1 MTSTMLRTPISYK
14 KRQLCLAPRRRAP
27 FDWSIRGP
35 RSMRKYRTDFIS
47 SDGNV
52 EVHYVLLREQFHCQ
66 QQTYNRVKL
75 YTNETLHLGGGS
87 ARRGY
92 QCLALRCNWGNC

>member
-1 MTSTMLRTPISYK
+1 
-14 KRQLCLAPRRRAP
+14 
-27 FDWSIRGP
+27 
-35 RSMRKYRTDFIS
+35 MRKYRTDFIS

-75 YTNETLHLGGGS
+75 YTNETLHWEEDQ
-87 ARRGY
+87 RGE
-92 QCLALRCNWGNC
+92 GTSV